1 MKALEVLMVVLHDCL
16 ELNPVVIIMIV
27 KHNVEILDEQVSA
40 DSKHKMILNSTQILI
55 CHYSEGNQIDI
66 S

>member
-16 ELNPVVIIMIV
+16 ELNPVVVIIIV

-40 DSKHKMILNSTQILI
+40 DSKHK
-55 CHYSEGNQIDI
+55 
-66 S
+66 